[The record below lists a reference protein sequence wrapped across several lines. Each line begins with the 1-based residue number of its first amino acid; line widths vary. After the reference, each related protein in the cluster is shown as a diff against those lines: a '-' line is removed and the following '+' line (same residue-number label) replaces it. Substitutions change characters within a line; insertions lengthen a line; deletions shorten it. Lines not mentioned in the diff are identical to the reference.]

1 MTTPG
6 TNSLIDEKHL
16 TPKRTR
22 YTDRLQRIELHA
34 QTKKGLSQI
43 NEPSSAH
50 SQDTITE
57 TRPGITPPEPKMDW
71 STENEQPPE
80 PPWNNNPT
88 EMLLKD
94 PRLTKEYTDPCQKHQ
109 DYETLLAEIVQRRE
123 FLATIIRQVQEGH
136 TSWDMNFI
144 AQRQKDIEDLH
155 RTFQC
160 ALGKLALSYPCP
172 NTNCEN
178 HLQDGEEF
186 ARKLTDAVEVYPPFQ
201 INKVSKKKTDKEGF
215 TSPSKTKRVKLTD
228 HPNFSTDNPIPI
240 ANKFDA
246 LATMDTDPSITTEEQ
261 IPTPKIP
268 PIMLKYEANYSNLT
282 ADLLSNYPELTFK
295 LAGDFLKI
303 FTSNP
308 ENYSQITTYLKEK
321 GHQYYDFP
329 PPSLPPQKNR
339 NKRTPDIY

>member
-50 SQDTITE
+50 SQDPITE

-71 STENEQPPE
+71 STEKEQPE
-80 PPWNNNPT
+80 PPWNNSPT
-88 EMLLKD
+88 EILLTD
-94 PRLTKEYTDPCQKHQ
+94 PRLTKEYTDPCEYHKDSTQ
-109 DYETLLAEIVQRRE
+109 LLESLFHRAKFISTVLQQIQQG
-123 FLATIIRQVQEGH
+123 T
-136 TSWDMNFI
+136 TNWDTNFI
-144 AQRQKDIEDLH
+144 TQRQKDIQDLNAKIELI
-155 RTFQC
+155 Q
-160 ALGKLALSYPCP
+160 GKLASFYPCP
-172 NTNCEN
+172 ETDCSDHLTEPASIWQLKYEIQN
-178 HLQDGEEF
+178 H
-186 ARKLTDAVEVYPPFQ
+186 PPFQ
-201 INKVSKKKTDKEGF
+201 VIMKSSKKKTDNEGF
-215 TSPSKTKRVKLTD
+215 TSPTKTKRVKLTD
-228 HPNFSTDNPIPI
+228 HPNVSTDNPIPI

-246 LATMDTDPSITTEEQ
+246 LATMNTDPSITTEEQ

-282 ADLLSNYPELTFK
+282 ADLLSKYPELTFK

-308 ENYSQITTYLKEK
+308 EHYSQITTYLTEK
-321 GHQYYDFP
+321 GQQYYDFP
-329 PPSLPPQKNR
+329 PPKPPAPEKS
-339 NKRTPDIY
+339 